1 MDENSVDIR
10 LGYLLQVA
18 LVPALIFT
26 GCSFMTDADSVYSSQ
41 YQRDFGEVL
50 ERDIELS
57 GCVIHERTIS
67 QSPDS
72 SVPLFVM
79 VNGVPVTSLIYLD
92 LAYELVKRLDARV
105 ILADLPGTGRSYL
118 KDGDY
123 SWSRQRECL
132 GDYLRRQ
139 DHHILVVHDISGP
152 VALPLVNELAVIDKL
167 VVMNTI
173 IKPSEFSPPFPMNWL
188 RSYFFISKPTAYL
201 MPFFIYE
208 YKFRDM
214 GISRNDK
221 VPTEQIEVIYDELC
235 YNYGKGR
242 LVEVMN
248 GFELTPGTDRA
259 IRKGIARD
267 IPQLFIWGEM
277 DPALGLERYNLP
289 PLTKNQKMVL
299 IPEAKHF
306 LMLDFQDEI
315 ADAIVDWYN
324 NQNASKG

>member
-1 MDENSVDIR
+1 
-10 LGYLLQVA
+10 
-18 LVPALIFT
+18 
-26 GCSFMTDADSVYSSQ
+26 MTDADSVYSSQ
-41 YQRDFGEVL
+41 YQRDFGEVM

-57 GCVIHERTIS
+57 ECIIHERTIS

-72 SVPLFVM
+72 SGPLFVM

-92 LAYELVKRLDARV
+92 LADELVKRLDARV
-105 ILADLPGTGRSYL
+105 ILVDLPGTGKSYL
-118 KDGDY
+118 RDGYY
-123 SWSRQRECL
+123 SWTKQRECL
-132 GDYLRRQ
+132 REYLGGQ
-139 DHHILVVHDISGP
+139 DPHILVVHDISGP
-152 VALPLVNELAVIDKL
+152 IALPLVSDLAVIDRL

-188 RSYFFISKPTAYL
+188 RSYFFISKPMAYL

-208 YKFRDM
+208 SKFRDM
-214 GISRNDK
+214 GIARNDK
-221 VPTEQIEVIYDELC
+221 VPTEQIEAIYDELC

-248 GFELTPGTDRA
+248 GFELTHEIDQA
-259 IRKGIARD
+259 IKKGIARD

-277 DPALGLERYNLP
+277 DPALGQERYNLP

-306 LMLDFQDEI
+306 LMLDFQYEI
-315 ADAIVDWYN
+315 ADAIVEWHN
-324 NQNASKG
+324 